1 MFTTLIVQPLFNFL
15 VLIYALLPGH
25 NFGLALIIFTVI
37 IRLLLWPLVKKQLHH
52 TKVMRKM
59 QPELRRIK
67 KATKGNRRKE
77 SEMVMELYK
86 ERGISPFSAFPVL
99 IVQFIIL
106 IGLYYGLKRIIDD
119 PESLITFSYGF
130 IQDLSWM
137 QTLATD
143 LKQFDETLFGVID
156 LSRAAIGQA
165 GFYWPA
171 ALIVVGSAIAQYY
184 QAKQLMPDEKNQLSL
199 RQILKQAG
207 EGKQADQSEVNAA
220 VARNMRYFIPV
231 FILVFTAGI
240 PSALSL
246 YWLVGGLVA
255 FIQQGIVLRRDEE
268 ELEELAAKPD
278 PKTNK
283 DKPKKSAAIPEAE
296 VVQPAKKPKKKTSK
310 KSKKRRK

>member
-1 MFTTLIVQPLFNFL
+1 MFTTLIVQPLFNLL
-15 VLIYALLPGH
+15 VLIYAILPGH
-25 NFGLALIIFTVI
+25 NFGLALILFTI
-37 IRLLLWPLVKKQLHH
+37 LIRLMLWPLVKKQLHH
-52 TKVMRKM
+52 AKLMRKM
-59 QPELRRIK
+59 QPDLRRIK

-119 PESLITFSYGF
+119 PESLVTFSYAF

-137 QTLATD
+137 QSLAQD
-143 LKQFDETLFGVID
+143 IGKFDETLFGVVD

-171 ALIVVGSAIAQYY
+171 AVIVVGSAIAQYY
-184 QAKQLMPDEKNQLSL
+184 QAKQLMPDEKDQRSL
-199 RQILKQAG
+199 KAILKDAG

-220 VARNMRYFIPV
+220 VGRNMRYFIPV

-268 ELEELAAKPD
+268 ELEKLADEPVAK
-278 PKTNK
+278 
-283 DKPKKSAAIPEAE
+283 KKVANIPEAE
-296 VVQPAKKPKKKTSK
+296 VVKTDKNKKKAS
-310 KSKKRRK
+310 KSKKAKAAKRRK